1 MKKQATLLII
11 NLEKIYTMD
20 SVNKHPLVFQHAFIA
35 IHHERILAVGCGSWQ
50 EYADKDTR
58 ILDGRGHI
66 AVPGFIE
73 VAAQLSAASTRDG
86 LRRQL
91 EEGMAYMRNG
101 TLTLACGGG
110 GAPSLCEQPCFEI
123 LDAAA
128 DGIAV
133 LYPYAD
139 LFRKSSRRMHHF
151 CISAAG
157 KYAIQDQL
165 RAAQLLGMAEVYDAW
180 TLLQAL
186 TVWPA
191 RALHCSG
198 LGHIRRNA
206 QADILLFAYEDI
218 HALFHTLGS
227 QHLTQVIKKGIR
239 VFPNILIS

>member
-1 MKKQATLLII
+1 MYVKKQATLLII

-139 LFRKSSRRMHHF
+139 LFGK
-151 CISAAG
+151 AAG
-157 KYAIQDQL
+157 ACTAFVSVL
-165 RAAQLLGMAEVYDAW
+165 
-180 TLLQAL
+180 
-186 TVWPA
+186 PA
-191 RALHCSG
+191 SMRF
-198 LGHIRRNA
+198 R
-206 QADILLFAYEDI
+206 
-218 HALFHTLGS
+218 
-227 QHLTQVIKKGIR
+227 
-239 VFPNILIS
+239 ISCVRHSCWGWQRSMMHGRCCRH